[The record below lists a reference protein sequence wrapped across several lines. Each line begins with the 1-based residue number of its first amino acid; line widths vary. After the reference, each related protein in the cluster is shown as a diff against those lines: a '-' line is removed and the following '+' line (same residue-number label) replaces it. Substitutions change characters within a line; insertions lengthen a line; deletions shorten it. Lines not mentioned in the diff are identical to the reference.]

1 MNRTKDLSR
10 GLSRRQMLQMAAAGV
25 VSFSASGW
33 IEALAADTG
42 SHPKRRKSCI
52 LLWMTGGPS
61 QTDTFDP
68 KPGHPNGGEFKAI
81 ETAVPGIF
89 VSEHLPKIAKQMKD
103 ISIIRSM
110 STKEGDHGRAT
121 FNLRTGYQ
129 QTGPIRYPT
138 LGSLLSKELGA
149 EDAELPNFV
158 SIAPVRGFNP
168 GAFGPGFLGPQ
179 FAPLIVG
186 ERVAANPQ
194 AGADARNLSFKVE
207 DLSLPEGVD
216 NPRADARLGLLDS
229 LRTDFLSS
237 HPGVGPVS
245 HQDAYL
251 RAVRLMRSAAA
262 KAFELEEEPSKVRDA
277 YGRTPFGQGC
287 LLARRLVER
296 GVPFV
301 EVTLSGADQAAA
313 AGWDTH
319 TQNFEAVKRL
329 SEVLDP
335 AWSALM
341 DDLRSRSL
349 LDSTLIVW
357 MGEFGR
363 TPKINAN
370 AGRDHFPA
378 AWTTVL
384 SGGGIKGGQV
394 IGNTGPAGIE
404 AKDRPVAVPDFLATV
419 CKALGVDPMGQNLSD
434 IGRPIRIVDP
444 KAKAIQEVLA

>member
-1 MNRTKDLSR
+1 
-10 GLSRRQMLQMAAAGV
+10 
-25 VSFSASGW
+25 
-33 IEALAADTG
+33 
-42 SHPKRRKSCI
+42 
-52 LLWMTGGPS
+52 
-61 QTDTFDP
+61 
-68 KPGHPNGGEFKAI
+68 
-81 ETAVPGIF
+81 
-89 VSEHLPKIAKQMKD
+89 
-103 ISIIRSM
+103 
-110 STKEGDHGRAT
+110 
-121 FNLRTGYQ
+121 
-129 QTGPIRYPT
+129 
-138 LGSLLSKELGA
+138 
-149 EDAELPNFV
+149 
-158 SIAPVRGFNP
+158 
-168 GAFGPGFLGPQ
+168 
-179 FAPLIVG
+179 
-186 ERVAANPQ
+186 
-194 AGADARNLSFKVE
+194 
-207 DLSLPEGVD
+207 
-216 NPRADARLGLLDS
+216 
-229 LRTDFLSS
+229 
-237 HPGVGPVS
+237 
-245 HQDAYL
+245 
-251 RAVRLMRSAAA
+251 MRSAAA

-363 TPKINAN
+363 TPKINTN

-394 IGNTGPAGIE
+394 IGNSGPAGIE